1 MSKSNTTENNLLLL
15 VFNNTNWANIGDAT
29 GLRGSTVAGSFF
41 WTLHTADPGEAGTQ
55 STSEISY
62 TGYARVAA
70 ARSGAGFTVAG
81 NTVNPAAN
89 VDFGQRTDAASSTA
103 THAGV
108 GAQTSGANE
117 LLYRFALT
125 PNITVAQNTIP
136 RVLATSSITED

>member
-15 VFNNTNWANIGDAT
+15 VFNNTNWANVGDAT
-29 GLRGSTVAGSFF
+29 GLRGSSVAGSFH

-55 STSEISY
+55 STSEIAY
-62 TGYARVAA
+62 TGYSRVAA

-81 NTVNPAAN
+81 NTVTPAAN
-89 VDFGQRTDAASSTA
+89 VDFGQRTDAATSTA

-108 GAQTSGANE
+108 GAQSSGANE